1 VKNVRIFTT
10 AKRLV
15 VNKSY
20 VPGTQLS
27 TTLDHIFQDRTSIE
41 IFNAETDNKIKY
53 LFINLTDPDYAA
65 DMSLVVEL
73 TYDNALV
80 QTRLNNLVL
89 FHIFVAAIALLI
101 GLSIATVVS
110 RYLTRPIRGIV
121 DDVDQI
127 AKGDLDHTISPTR
140 GREFAILE
148 RSINTMVSTLKTAIL
163 KLQDS
168 EVHLKSSEERYR
180 AVVHSQNE
188 FIARFLPDGT
198 ITFVNDAYCRYFG
211 VQCTDIIGHRSQA
224 QYPGSER
231 EMIRTHLLSLSPE
244 NPAGTIEHRV
254 ITPDGGCRWQQ
265 WNDRAIFS
273 DTGVLLEYQSVGR
286 DITDQKQA
294 EDALKQSEEKYR
306 MLNEEL
312 EQRVRERTAELE
324 SANKELESFS
334 YTVSHD
340 LRAPLRAIDGF
351 SLILIDEFLTSLPPD
366 AQRYLNKVRQNTR
379 HMSYLIDDLLNFS
392 RMSRQP
398 LNKQIVAP
406 EPAVRE
412 ALDELRSE
420 QEKRSVEIRIGDLP
434 VCYADPVLLKQV
446 YVNLISNALK
456 FTRKREKAL
465 IEIGSSWKD
474 GQSVYFVQDNG
485 VGFDMQY
492 ADSVFGVFQRLNN
505 SDEYEGTGV
514 GLAIVQRIIQRH
526 GGKIWVDSAI
536 DRGTT
541 FFFTLGGI

>member
-1 VKNVRIFTT
+1 
-10 AKRLV
+10 
-15 VNKSY
+15 
-20 VPGTQLS
+20 
-27 TTLDHIFQDRTSIE
+27 
-41 IFNAETDNKIKY
+41 
-53 LFINLTDPDYAA
+53 
-65 DMSLVVEL
+65 MSLVVEL

-80 QTRLNNLVL
+80 ETRLNNLVL
-89 FHIFVAAIALLI
+89 FHIFVAGIALLI
-101 GLSIATVVS
+101 GLSIAMVVS
-110 RYLTRPIRGIV
+110 RYLTHPIRGIV

-127 AKGDLDHTISPTR
+127 AKGDLNHTILPTR

-163 KLQDS
+163 RLQDS

-198 ITFVNDAYCRYFG
+198 ITFVNEAYCRYFG
-211 VQCTDIIGHRSQA
+211 VQCSDIIGHRPRV

-231 EMIRTHLLSLSPE
+231 EIIQTHLLSLSPE
-244 NPAGTIEHRV
+244 NPAGTIEHR
-254 ITPDGGCRWQQ
+254 IIAPDGGVRWQQ

-273 DTGVLLEYQSVGR
+273 DTGVVLEYQSVGR

-306 MLNEEL
+306 VLNEEL
-312 EQRVRERTAELE
+312 EQRVRERTTELE

-398 LNKQIVAP
+398 LKKQIVAP

-412 ALDELRSE
+412 ALDELWSE
-420 QEKRSVEIRIGDLP
+420 QEGRSVEVRIGDLP

-456 FTRKREKAL
+456 FTRKREKGL

-505 SDEYEGTGV
+505 NDEYEGTGV